1 MRERERERER
11 ENITMSN
18 FDLLLKLKNEAENR
32 NLELNELIYD
42 VLSLSSD
49 FDLLDYESL
58 ILISENCYMK
68 YFDTLITEKENLKN
82 HSISKLLNI
91 IDNKKIDSMK
101 DGKIVIIR
109 YNKQYN
115 FIDKKDLN
123 DYMIN
128 LFMYFDFDDLK
139 ENVEKFIELLYENVL

>member
-1 MRERERERER
+1 M
-11 ENITMSN
+11 TN

-32 NLELNELIYD
+32 DLELNELIYD

-68 YFDTLITEKENLKN
+68 YFDILIIEKENLKN
-82 HSISKLLNI
+82 HSISELLNI
-91 IDNKKIDSMK
+91 VDKKKIDLMK
-101 DGKIVIIR
+101 DDKIVIVR

-115 FIDKKDLN
+115 FIDKKDIN

-128 LFMYFDFDDLK
+128 LLMNFDFDDLK

>member
-1 MRERERERER
+1 M
-11 ENITMSN
+11 TN

-42 VLSLSSD
+42 VLNLSSD

-68 YFDTLITEKENLKN
+68 YFDDLITEEENLKN
-82 HSISKLLNI
+82 HSISKLLSI
-91 IDNKKIDSMK
+91 IDNKKIDLMK
-101 DGKIVIIR
+101 DDKIVIIR
-109 YNKQYN
+109 YNKKYI
-115 FIDKKDLN
+115 FVDKKDIN

-128 LFMYFDFDDLK
+128 LLMSFNFDDLK
-139 ENVEKFIELLYENVL
+139 ENVDKFIELLYENVL

>member
-1 MRERERERER
+1 M
-11 ENITMSN
+11 TN

-32 NLELNELIYD
+32 DLELSELIYD

-68 YFDTLITEKENLKN
+68 YFDDLITEKENLKN
-82 HSISKLLNI
+82 HSISKLLSI
-91 IDNKKIDSMK
+91 IDNKKIDLMK
-101 DGKIVIIR
+101 DDEIVIIR
-109 YNKQYN
+109 YNKKYI
-115 FIDKKDLN
+115 FVDKKDAN

-128 LFMYFDFDDLK
+128 LLMSFNFDDLK
-139 ENVEKFIELLYENVL
+139 ENVDKFIELLYENVL

>member
-1 MRERERERER
+1 MRERERE
-11 ENITMSN
+11 NKTMTN

-32 NLELNELIYD
+32 ELKLNELIYD

-68 YFDTLITEKENLKN
+68 YFDDLIIEKENLKN
-82 HSISKLLNI
+82 HSISKLLSI
-91 IDNKKIDSMK
+91 IDNKKIDLMK
-101 DGKIVIIR
+101 DDKIVIIR
-109 YNKQYN
+109 YNKKYI
-115 FIDKKDLN
+115 FVDKKDLN

-128 LFMYFDFDDLK
+128 LLMSFNFDDLK
-139 ENVEKFIELLYENVL
+139 ENVNKFIELLYENDL

>member
-1 MRERERERER
+1 M
-11 ENITMSN
+11 TN

-32 NLELNELIYD
+32 GLELSELIYD

-82 HSISKLLNI
+82 HSISKLLSI
-91 IDNKKIDSMK
+91 IDNKKIDLMK
-101 DGKIVIIR
+101 DDKIVIIR
-109 YNKQYN
+109 YNKKYI
-115 FIDKKDLN
+115 FVDKKDVN

-128 LFMYFDFDDLK
+128 LLMSFNFDDLK
-139 ENVEKFIELLYENVL
+139 ENVYKFIELLYENVL

>member
-1 MRERERERER
+1 MRERER
-11 ENITMSN
+11 ENITMTN

-32 NLELNELIYD
+32 DLELNELIYD

-82 HSISKLLNI
+82 HSISKLLSI
-91 IDNKKIDSMK
+91 IDNKKIDLIK
-101 DGKIVIIR
+101 DDKIVIIR

-115 FIDKKDLN
+115 FVDKKDVN

-128 LFMYFDFDDLK
+128 LLMNFNFNDLK
-139 ENVEKFIELLYENVL
+139 ENIDKFIELLYENVL

>member
-1 MRERERERER
+1 M
-11 ENITMSN
+11 TN

-32 NLELNELIYD
+32 DLELSELIYD

-68 YFDTLITEKENLKN
+68 YFDDLITEKENLKN
-82 HSISKLLNI
+82 HSISELLSI
-91 IDNKKIDSMK
+91 IDNKKIDLMK
-101 DGKIVIIR
+101 DDEIVIIR
-109 YNKQYN
+109 YNKKYI
-115 FIDKKDLN
+115 FVDKKDVN

-128 LFMYFDFDDLK
+128 LLMNFNFDDLK
-139 ENVEKFIELLYENVL
+139 ENVDKFIELLYENVL

>member
-1 MRERERERER
+1 M
-11 ENITMSN
+11 TN

-58 ILISENCYMK
+58 ILISENCYVK
-68 YFDTLITEKENLKN
+68 YFDDLITEKENLKN
-82 HSISKLLNI
+82 HSISKLLSI
-91 IDNKKIDSMK
+91 IDNKKIDLMK
-101 DGKIVIIR
+101 DDKIVIIR
-109 YNKQYN
+109 YNKKYI
-115 FIDKKDLN
+115 FVDKKDIN

-128 LFMYFDFDDLK
+128 LLMNFNFNDLK
-139 ENVEKFIELLYENVL
+139 ENIDKFIELLYENVL

>member
-1 MRERERERER
+1 M
-11 ENITMSN
+11 TN

-32 NLELNELIYD
+32 DLELSELIYD

-68 YFDTLITEKENLKN
+68 YFDILIIEKENLKN
-82 HSISKLLNI
+82 HSISELLNI
-91 IDNKKIDSMK
+91 VDKKKIDLMK
-101 DGKIVIIR
+101 DDKIVIAR

-115 FIDKKDLN
+115 FIDKKDIN

-128 LFMYFDFDDLK
+128 LLMNFDFDDLK

>member
-1 MRERERERER
+1 MRERERE
-11 ENITMSN
+11 NKTMTN

-32 NLELNELIYD
+32 DLELSELIYD

-68 YFDTLITEKENLKN
+68 YFDDLITERENLKN
-82 HSISKLLNI
+82 HSISKLLSI
-91 IDNKKIDSMK
+91 IDNKKIDLMK
-101 DGKIVIIR
+101 DDKIVIIR
-109 YNKQYN
+109 YNKKYI
-115 FIDKKDLN
+115 FVDKKDVN

-128 LFMYFDFDDLK
+128 LLMNFNFNDLK
-139 ENVEKFIELLYENVL
+139 ENINKFIELLYENVL

>member
-1 MRERERERER
+1 M
-11 ENITMSN
+11 TN

-32 NLELNELIYD
+32 DLELSELIYD

-82 HSISKLLNI
+82 HSISKLLSI
-91 IDNKKIDSMK
+91 IDNKKIDLMK
-101 DGKIVIIR
+101 DDKIVIIR

-115 FIDKKDLN
+115 FVDKKDMN

-128 LFMYFDFDDLK
+128 LLMSFNFDDLK
-139 ENVEKFIELLYENVL
+139 ENVDKFIELLYENVL

>member
-1 MRERERERER
+1 M
-11 ENITMSN
+11 TN

-32 NLELNELIYD
+32 DLELSELIYD

-68 YFDTLITEKENLKN
+68 YFDDLITEKENLKN
-82 HSISKLLNI
+82 HSISKLLSI
-91 IDNKKIDSMK
+91 IDNKKIDLMK
-101 DGKIVIIR
+101 DDKIVIIR
-109 YNKQYN
+109 YNKKYI
-115 FIDKKDLN
+115 FVDKKDVN

-128 LFMYFDFDDLK
+128 LLMSFNFDDLK
-139 ENVEKFIELLYENVL
+139 ENVYKFIELLYENVL

>member
-1 MRERERERER
+1 M
-11 ENITMSN
+11 TN

-32 NLELNELIYD
+32 DLELSELIYD

-68 YFDTLITEKENLKN
+68 YFDILIIEKENLKN
-82 HSISKLLNI
+82 HSISELLNI
-91 IDNKKIDSMK
+91 VDKKKIDLMK
-101 DGKIVIIR
+101 DDKIVIAR

-115 FIDKKDLN
+115 FIDKKDIN

-128 LFMYFDFDDLK
+128 LLMNFDFDDLK
-139 ENVEKFIELLYENVL
+139 ENIDKFIELLYENVL

>member
-1 MRERERERER
+1 MRERERE
-11 ENITMSN
+11 NKTMTN

-68 YFDTLITEKENLKN
+68 YFDDLITEKENLKN
-82 HSISKLLNI
+82 HSISKLLSI
-91 IDNKKIDSMK
+91 IDNKKIDLMK
-101 DGKIVIIR
+101 DDKIVIIR
-109 YNKQYN
+109 YNKKYI
-115 FIDKKDLN
+115 FVDKKDVN

-128 LFMYFDFDDLK
+128 LLMNFDFDDLK

>member
-1 MRERERERER
+1 MRERERE
-11 ENITMSN
+11 NKTMTN

-32 NLELNELIYD
+32 DLELSELIYD

-68 YFDTLITEKENLKN
+68 YFDDLITEKENLKN
-82 HSISKLLNI
+82 HSISKLLSI
-91 IDNKKIDSMK
+91 IDNKKIDLMK
-101 DGKIVIIR
+101 DDKIVIIR
-109 YNKQYN
+109 YNKKYI
-115 FIDKKDLN
+115 FVDKKDAN

-128 LFMYFDFDDLK
+128 LLMNFDFDDLK
-139 ENVEKFIELLYENVL
+139 ENVDKFIELLYENVL

>member
-1 MRERERERER
+1 MRERERE
-11 ENITMSN
+11 NKTMTN

-58 ILISENCYMK
+58 ILISENSYMK

-82 HSISKLLNI
+82 HSISELLNI
-91 IDNKKIDSMK
+91 LDKKKIDLMK
-101 DGKIVIIR
+101 DDKIVLIR
-109 YNKQYN
+109 YSKQYN
-115 FIDKKDLN
+115 FIDKKDIN

-128 LFMYFDFDDLK
+128 LLMNFNFDDLK
-139 ENVEKFIELLYENVL
+139 ENVDKFIELLYENVL

>member
-1 MRERERERER
+1 M
-11 ENITMSN
+11 TN

-68 YFDTLITEKENLKN
+68 YFDDLITEKENLKN
-82 HSISKLLNI
+82 HSISKLLSI
-91 IDNKKIDSMK
+91 IDNKKIDLMK
-101 DGKIVIIR
+101 DDKIVIIR
-109 YNKQYN
+109 YNKKYI
-115 FIDKKDLN
+115 FVDKKDVN

-128 LFMYFDFDDLK
+128 LLMNFDFDDLK

>member
-91 IDNKKIDSMK
+91 IDNKKIDLMK

>member
-1 MRERERERER
+1 M
-11 ENITMSN
+11 TN

-32 NLELNELIYD
+32 GLELSGLIYD

-68 YFDTLITEKENLKN
+68 YFDDLITEKENLKN
-82 HSISKLLNI
+82 HSISKLLSI
-91 IDNKKIDSMK
+91 IDNKKIDLMK
-101 DGKIVIIR
+101 DDKIVIIR
-109 YNKQYN
+109 YNKKYI
-115 FIDKKDLN
+115 FVDKKDLN

-128 LFMYFDFDDLK
+128 LLMSFNFDDLK
-139 ENVEKFIELLYENVL
+139 ENVNKFIELLYENVL

>member
-1 MRERERERER
+1 M
-11 ENITMSN
+11 TN

-32 NLELNELIYD
+32 GLELSELIYD

-68 YFDTLITEKENLKN
+68 YFDDLITEKENLKN
-82 HSISKLLNI
+82 HSISKLLSI
-91 IDNKKIDSMK
+91 IDNKKIDLMK
-101 DGKIVIIR
+101 DDKIVIIR
-109 YNKQYN
+109 YNKKYI
-115 FIDKKDLN
+115 FVDKKDVN

-128 LFMYFDFDDLK
+128 LLMSFNFDDLK
-139 ENVEKFIELLYENVL
+139 ENVYKFIELLYENVL

>member
-1 MRERERERER
+1 M
-11 ENITMSN
+11 TN

-42 VLSLSSD
+42 VLNLSSD

-68 YFDTLITEKENLKN
+68 YFDDLITEKENLKN
-82 HSISKLLNI
+82 HSISKLLSI
-91 IDNKKIDSMK
+91 IDNKKIDLMK
-101 DGKIVIIR
+101 DDKIVIIR
-109 YNKQYN
+109 YNKKYI
-115 FIDKKDLN
+115 FVDKKDIN

-128 LFMYFDFDDLK
+128 LLMSFNFDDLK
-139 ENVEKFIELLYENVL
+139 ENVDKFIELLYENVL

>member
-1 MRERERERER
+1 MRERERE
-11 ENITMSN
+11 NKTMIN

-68 YFDTLITEKENLKN
+68 YFDNLITERENLKN
-82 HSISKLLNI
+82 HSISKLLSI
-91 IDNKKIDSMK
+91 IDNKKIDLMK
-101 DGKIVIIR
+101 DDKIVIIR
-109 YNKQYN
+109 YNKKYI
-115 FIDKKDLN
+115 FVDKKDVN

-128 LFMYFDFDDLK
+128 LLMNFNFNDLK
-139 ENVEKFIELLYENVL
+139 ENINKFIELLYENVL

>member
-1 MRERERERER
+1 MRERER
-11 ENITMSN
+11 ENITMTN

-32 NLELNELIYD
+32 DLELNELIYD

-68 YFDTLITEKENLKN
+68 YFDDLITEKENLKN
-82 HSISKLLNI
+82 HSISELLDI
-91 IDNKKIDSMK
+91 IDNKKIDLMK
-101 DGKIVIIR
+101 DDEIVIIR
-109 YNKQYN
+109 YNKKYI
-115 FIDKKDLN
+115 FVDKKDVN

-128 LFMYFDFDDLK
+128 LLMSFNFDDLK
-139 ENVEKFIELLYENVL
+139 ENVYKFIELLYENVL

>member
-1 MRERERERER
+1 MRERERE
-11 ENITMSN
+11 NKTMTN

-58 ILISENCYMK
+58 ILISENSYLK

-82 HSISKLLNI
+82 HSISELLNI
-91 IDNKKIDSMK
+91 LDKKKIDLMK
-101 DGKIVIIR
+101 DDKIVLIR
-109 YNKQYN
+109 YSKQYN
-115 FIDKKDLN
+115 FIDKKDIN

-128 LFMYFDFDDLK
+128 LLMNFNFDDLK
-139 ENVEKFIELLYENVL
+139 ENVDKFIELLYENVL

>member
-1 MRERERERER
+1 MRERERE
-11 ENITMSN
+11 NKTMTN

-58 ILISENCYMK
+58 ILISENSYLK

-82 HSISKLLNI
+82 HSISELLNI
-91 IDNKKIDSMK
+91 LDKKKIDLMK
-101 DGKIVIIR
+101 DDKIVIIR
-109 YNKQYN
+109 YNKQYS
-115 FIDKKDLN
+115 FVDKKDVN

-128 LFMYFDFDDLK
+128 LLMNFNFDDLK
-139 ENVEKFIELLYENVL
+139 ENVDKFIELLYENVL

>member
-1 MRERERERER
+1 MRERERE
-11 ENITMSN
+11 NKTMTN

-32 NLELNELIYD
+32 GLKLNELIYD

-68 YFDTLITEKENLKN
+68 YFDDLITEKENLKN
-82 HSISKLLNI
+82 HSISKLLSI
-91 IDNKKIDSMK
+91 IDNKKIDLMK
-101 DGKIVIIR
+101 DDKIVIIR
-109 YNKQYN
+109 YNKKYI
-115 FIDKKDLN
+115 FVDKKDLN

-128 LFMYFDFDDLK
+128 LLMSFNFDDLK
-139 ENVEKFIELLYENVL
+139 DKVNKFIELLYENVL

>member
-1 MRERERERER
+1 M
-11 ENITMSN
+11 TN

-32 NLELNELIYD
+32 DLELNELIYD

-58 ILISENCYMK
+58 ILISENSYMK

-82 HSISKLLNI
+82 HSISELLDI
-91 IDNKKIDSMK
+91 IDKKKIDLMK
-101 DGKIVIIR
+101 DDEIVIIR
-109 YNKQYN
+109 YNKKYI
-115 FIDKKDLN
+115 FVDKKDVN

-128 LFMYFDFDDLK
+128 LLMNFDFDDLK

>member
-1 MRERERERER
+1 MRERER
-11 ENITMSN
+11 ENIIMTN

-32 NLELNELIYD
+32 DLELSELIYD

-82 HSISKLLNI
+82 HSISKLLSI
-91 IDNKKIDSMK
+91 IDNKKIDLMK
-101 DGKIVIIR
+101 DDKIVIIR

-115 FIDKKDLN
+115 FVDKKDMN

-128 LFMYFDFDDLK
+128 LLMSFNFDDLK
-139 ENVEKFIELLYENVL
+139 ENVDKFIELLYENVL

>member
-1 MRERERERER
+1 M
-11 ENITMSN
+11 TN

-32 NLELNELIYD
+32 ELDLNELIYD

-68 YFDTLITEKENLKN
+68 YFDDLITEKENLKN
-82 HSISKLLNI
+82 HSISELLSI
-91 IDNKKIDSMK
+91 IDNKKIDLMK
-101 DGKIVIIR
+101 DDEIVIIR
-109 YNKQYN
+109 YNKKYI
-115 FIDKKDLN
+115 FVDKKDVN

-128 LFMYFDFDDLK
+128 LLMNFNFDDLK
-139 ENVEKFIELLYENVL
+139 ENVDKFIELLYENVL

>member
-1 MRERERERER
+1 M
-11 ENITMSN
+11 TN

-32 NLELNELIYD
+32 ELDLNELIYD

-68 YFDTLITEKENLKN
+68 YFDDLITERENLKN
-82 HSISKLLNI
+82 HSISKLLSI
-91 IDNKKIDSMK
+91 IDNKKIDLMK
-101 DGKIVIIR
+101 DDKIVIIR
-109 YNKQYN
+109 YNKKYI
-115 FIDKKDLN
+115 FVDKKDVN

-128 LFMYFDFDDLK
+128 LLMNFNFDDLK
-139 ENVEKFIELLYENVL
+139 ENVDKFIELLYENVL

>member
-1 MRERERERER
+1 M
-11 ENITMSN
+11 TN

-32 NLELNELIYD
+32 DLELSELIYD

-68 YFDTLITEKENLKN
+68 YFDILIIEKENLKN
-82 HSISKLLNI
+82 HSISELLNI
-91 IDNKKIDSMK
+91 VDKKKIDLMK
-101 DGKIVIIR
+101 DDKIVIAR

-115 FIDKKDLN
+115 FIDKKDVN

-128 LFMYFDFDDLK
+128 LLMNFNFDDLK
-139 ENVEKFIELLYENVL
+139 ENIDKFIELLYENVL

>member
-1 MRERERERER
+1 M
-11 ENITMSN
+11 TN

-32 NLELNELIYD
+32 DLELSELIYD

-68 YFDTLITEKENLKN
+68 YFDDLITERENLKN
-82 HSISKLLNI
+82 HSISKLLSI
-91 IDNKKIDSMK
+91 IDNKKIDLMK
-101 DGKIVIIR
+101 DDEIVIIR
-109 YNKQYN
+109 YNKEYI
-115 FIDKKDLN
+115 FVDKKDVN

-128 LFMYFDFDDLK
+128 LLMNFNFNDLK
-139 ENVEKFIELLYENVL
+139 KNVEKFIELLYENVL

>member
-1 MRERERERER
+1 M
-11 ENITMSN
+11 TN

-82 HSISKLLNI
+82 HSISKLLSI
-91 IDNKKIDSMK
+91 IDNEKIDLMK
-101 DGKIVIIR
+101 DDKIVIVR

-115 FIDKKDLN
+115 FLDKKEVN

-128 LFMYFDFDDLK
+128 LLMNFNFDDLK
-139 ENVEKFIELLYENVL
+139 ENVNKFIELLYENVL

>member
-1 MRERERERER
+1 M
-11 ENITMSN
+11 TN

-32 NLELNELIYD
+32 DLELNELIYD

-68 YFDTLITEKENLKN
+68 YFDDLITEKENLKN
-82 HSISKLLNI
+82 HSISELLDI
-91 IDNKKIDSMK
+91 IDNKKIDLMK
-101 DGKIVIIR
+101 DDEIVIIR
-109 YNKQYN
+109 YNKKYI
-115 FIDKKDLN
+115 FVDKKDVN

-128 LFMYFDFDDLK
+128 LLMSFNFDDLK
-139 ENVEKFIELLYENVL
+139 ENVYKFIELLYENVL

>member
-1 MRERERERER
+1 M
-11 ENITMSN
+11 TN

-32 NLELNELIYD
+32 DLKLNELVYD

-58 ILISENCYMK
+58 VLISENSYMK

-82 HSISKLLNI
+82 HSISELLNI
-91 IDNKKIDSMK
+91 IDNKKIDLMK
-101 DGKIVIIR
+101 DDKIVIIR

-115 FIDKKDLN
+115 FVDKKDVN
-123 DYMIN
+123 DYMIHLLMN
-128 LFMYFDFDDLK
+128 FDCDDLK

>member
-1 MRERERERER
+1 M
-11 ENITMSN
+11 TN

-32 NLELNELIYD
+32 DLELSELIYD

-68 YFDTLITEKENLKN
+68 YFDTLITERENLKN
-82 HSISKLLNI
+82 HSISKLLSI
-91 IDNKKIDSMK
+91 IDNKKIDLMK
-101 DGKIVIIR
+101 DDEIVIIR
-109 YNKQYN
+109 YNKKYI
-115 FIDKKDLN
+115 FVDKKDVN

-128 LFMYFDFDDLK
+128 LLMNFNFDDLK
-139 ENVEKFIELLYENVL
+139 ENVDKFIELLYENVL

>member
-1 MRERERERER
+1 MRERERE
-11 ENITMSN
+11 NKTMTN

-32 NLELNELIYD
+32 GSELSELIYD

-68 YFDTLITEKENLKN
+68 YFDILIIEKENLKN
-82 HSISKLLNI
+82 HSISELLNI
-91 IDNKKIDSMK
+91 VDKKKIDLMK
-101 DGKIVIIR
+101 DDKIVIAR

-115 FIDKKDLN
+115 FIDKKDIN

-128 LFMYFDFDDLK
+128 LLMNFDFDDLK

>member
-1 MRERERERER
+1 M
-11 ENITMSN
+11 TN

-32 NLELNELIYD
+32 DLELSELIYD

-68 YFDTLITEKENLKN
+68 YFDDLITERENLKN
-82 HSISKLLNI
+82 HSISKLLSI
-91 IDNKKIDSMK
+91 IDNKKIDLMK
-101 DGKIVIIR
+101 DDEIVIIR
-109 YNKQYN
+109 YNKEYI
-115 FIDKKDLN
+115 FVDKKDVN

-128 LFMYFDFDDLK
+128 LLMNFNFNDLK